1 MASYYVR
8 LIVAA
13 SFFNATKGINHAPIQ
28 VILTDSLIWHFLY
41 YDFSTWSV
49 WTGSTVA
56 SEGFYSD
63 GDRAV
68 VLPLTEK
75 QADFLIHL
83 KIGSAVSRPIY

>member
-1 MASYYVR
+1 MASYYVH
-8 LIVAA
+8 LTTAA

-28 VILTDSLIWHFLY
+28 VILTDSLIWQFLY

-49 WTGSTVA
+49 WTGSTVGN
-56 SEGFYSD
+56 EGFYSE
-63 GDRAV
+63 GDTAV

-83 KIGSAVSRPIY
+83 KIGNVASRDIY